1 MKTFD
6 ELAIGSLLG
15 GCRLDD
21 VAGEGGMA
29 IVYRA
34 TQIALDRCVA
44 VKVMAS
50 RLAEDPKFRER
61 FARESR
67 IASQIDHPN
76 VIPIYNA
83 GEDQGRLFLVMRYVD
98 GSNLQEILLKSGRL
112 DPFRA
117 VHVISQVAAAL
128 DVAHARSLVHRDIK
142 PANVLIDGS
151 TGHVYL
157 TDFGLAK
164 EIADAS
170 VTQTD
175 HVMGTARYVAPERL
189 RNEDRGTVR
198 GDVYSLGFLL
208 WDLLTGV
215 QRPEPKT
222 VPGVSNALNSVV
234 LKAVALEPMARYAS
248 AGDMARAARE
258 ALEEA
263 QEPLKDHT
271 AAEASARG
279 IAPPSARGARSA
291 FGPEAVSSGLS
302 DRVRA
307 LCETALQAVDD
318 DEARARVQGVRR
330 ELDEPLRVAVAG
342 RVSTGKSTLVNAMLG
357 RRIAQTGVGETTRV
371 VAWYRYG
378 SPERVEVRLRN
389 GQRLQR
395 GLRPDGSL
403 PASFEIDAA
412 EIVGVD
418 VWLPIDALKSVTIID
433 TPGLSSLTDE
443 ASGQARVAIGIEDD
457 DDSRAIR
464 QAEALLFAM
473 AGDAHADDEEA
484 LRAFQARFRG
494 TERAS
499 AVNAIGVLTKA
510 DKTGDGSE
518 DPWEAAQ
525 AKAER
530 VRQALGPLV
539 STVVPLVGLLA
550 ETANT
555 GSLTEEHAERLR
567 ALAALPPDDREELI
581 ESPDSLLE
589 AEVPVGVDER
599 EELLD
604 RLGMFGISHALE
616 LADAGELTGVGLV
629 RRMREL
635 SGIAEL
641 RKHLGGFLQRADA
654 LKADAGLTRLEK
666 LSWRSPSLR
675 SLRGDVQR
683 VRREPGMHM
692 LELFRALDLV
702 AVKRIE
708 LPDEMMHELK
718 RLVTGRSL
726 AARLGLEDGATT
738 ADLNEVASARQR
750 AWKAFENDPSPS
762 PAAKKIAFVVSRSYE
777 CLLDQA
783 IEGEG
788 VRA

>member
-1 MKTFD
+1 MSAAVEPEVGTV
-6 ELAIGSLLG
+6 LG
-15 GCRLDD
+15 GCRLES
-21 VAGEGGMA
+21 VAGQGGMA

-34 TQIALDRCVA
+34 TQLALERPVA
-44 VKVMAS
+44 IKVMS
-50 RLAEDPKFRER
+50 NSLAEDPPFRER

-83 GEDQGRLFLVMRYVD
+83 GEDQGLLFLVMKYVD

-117 VHVISQVAAAL
+117 VHLISQVAAAL
-128 DVAHARSLVHRDIK
+128 DVAHARALVHRDIK
-142 PANVLIDGS
+142 PANVLVDGS

-170 VTQTD
+170 ITQTD

-215 QRPEPKT
+215 ERPEPKS
-222 VPGVSNALNSVV
+222 VPGVPVALHNVV
-234 LKAVALEPMARYAS
+234 LKAVALEPLARYAS
-248 AGDMARAARE
+248 AGELARAAHA
-258 ALEEA
+258 ALDAA
-263 QEPLKDHT
+263 QSDG
-271 AAEASARG
+271 AAE
-279 IAPPSARGARSA
+279 PSERLIPTPSMPGARAA
-291 FGPEAVSSGLS
+291 FGPEAISAGLS
-302 DRVRA
+302 ERVRM
-307 LCETALQAVDD
+307 LCDTKLAQVEVGD
-318 DEARARVQGVRR
+318 ARRRLENVRR

-342 RVSTGKSTLVNAMLG
+342 RVSTGKSTLVNALLG

-378 SPERVEVRLRN
+378 NPERVSIRLRS
-389 GQRLQR
+389 GQRVER
-395 GLRPDGSL
+395 GLKQDGSL
-403 PASFEIDAA
+403 PELGVDPE
-412 EIVGVD
+412 EIVGID

-433 TPGLSSLTDE
+433 TPGLSSLTDQ
-443 ASGQARVAIGIEDD
+443 ASGQARIAIGIEDD

-494 TERAS
+494 AERAS

-510 DKTGDGSE
+510 DKTGDGA
-518 DPWEAAQ
+518 DPWSDSL

-530 VRQALGPLV
+530 VRGALGPLV

-555 GSLTEEHAERLR
+555 GSLTEDHAEQLR
-567 ALAALPPDDREELI
+567 ALSALPAHERAALV
-581 ESPDSLLE
+581 ESADGLLE
-589 AEVPVGVDER
+589 ADAPVSVDDR

-604 RLGMFGISHALE
+604 RLGMFGIARAFE
-616 LADAGELTGVGLV
+616 LADAGELTGVGLM

-635 SGIAEL
+635 SGIANL
-641 RKHLGGFLQRADA
+641 YKHLEGFLLRADA
-654 LKADAGLTRLEK
+654 LKADAALTRLEK
-666 LSWRSPSLR
+666 LSWREPSLR
-675 SLRGDVQR
+675 FLRGEVQR
-683 VRREPGMHM
+683 VRKDPRMHV
-692 LELFRALDLV
+692 LELFRALDRC

-708 LPDEMMHELK
+708 LPDAMMSELQ
-718 RLVTGRSL
+718 RLVTARSL
-726 AARLGLEDGATT
+726 AARLGLDDGAAT
-738 ADLNEVASARQR
+738 ADLGAVASARQR
-750 AWKAFENDPSPS
+750 AWKAFENDPSTS
-762 PAAKKIAFVVSRSYE
+762 SAAGKVAFTVSRSYE
-777 CLLDQA
+777 ILLGQA
-783 IEGEG
+783 IRGEE
-788 VRA
+788 AYA

>member
-1 MKTFD
+1 MSATVQPHV
-6 ELAIGSLLG
+6 GTVLG
-15 GCRLDD
+15 GCRLES
-21 VAGEGGMA
+21 VAGQGGMA

-34 TQIALDRCVA
+34 TQLALERPVA
-44 VKVMAS
+44 IKVMAS
-50 RLAEDPKFRER
+50 SLAADPPFRER

-83 GEDQGRLFLVMRYVD
+83 GEDQGLLFLVMKFVD

-117 VHVISQVAAAL
+117 VHVIAQVAAAL
-128 DVAHARSLVHRDIK
+128 DVAHARALVHRDIK
-142 PANVLIDGS
+142 PANVLVDGS

-170 VTQTD
+170 ITQTD

-215 QRPEPKT
+215 DRPEPKS
-222 VPGVSNALNSVV
+222 VPGVPLALHNVV
-234 LKAVALEPMARYAS
+234 LKAVALEPLARYAA
-248 AGDMARAARE
+248 AGEMARAARA
-258 ALEEA
+258 ALDEA
-263 QEPLKDHT
+263 QSGSGTEVSERLIPT
-271 AAEASARG
+271 PSMPGARG
-279 IAPPSARGARSA
+279 A
-291 FGPEAVSSGLS
+291 FGPEAISAGLS

-307 LCETALQAVDD
+307 LCDAKLAEVEEGDARRRLQN
-318 DEARARVQGVRR
+318 VRR

-342 RVSTGKSTLVNAMLG
+342 RVSTGKSTLVNALLG

-378 SPERVEVRLRN
+378 NPERVEVRLRS
-389 GQRLQR
+389 GERLER
-395 GLRPDGSL
+395 GLKQDGSL
-403 PASFEIDAA
+403 PESLGVDPE
-412 EIVGVD
+412 EIVGID

-433 TPGLSSLTDE
+433 TPGLSSLTDQ
-443 ASGQARVAIGIEDD
+443 ASGQARIAIGIEDD

-494 TERAS
+494 TQRAS

-510 DKTGDGSE
+510 DKTGDGA
-518 DPWEAAQ
+518 DPWTAAL

-530 VRQALGPLV
+530 VRGALGPLV
-539 STVVPLVGLLA
+539 SAVVPLVGLLA

-567 ALAALPPDDREELI
+567 TLSALSGSERAGLV
-581 ESPDSLLE
+581 ESADGLLE
-589 AEVPVGVDER
+589 AEVTVSVDHR
-599 EELLD
+599 AELLD
-604 RLGMFGISHALE
+604 RLGMFGIARAFE

-635 SGIAEL
+635 SGISNL
-641 RKHLGGFLQRADA
+641 YKHLEGFLLRADA
-654 LKADAGLTRLEK
+654 LKADAALTRLEK
-666 LSWRSPSLR
+666 LSWREPSLR
-675 SLRGDVQR
+675 FLRGEVQR
-683 VRREPGMHM
+683 VRKDPGMHV
-692 LELFRALDLV
+692 LELFRALDRC

-708 LPDEMMHELK
+708 LPDEMMSELQ
-718 RLVTGRSL
+718 RLVTARSL
-726 AARLGLEDGATT
+726 AARLDLDNGAAT
-738 ADLNEVASARQR
+738 ADLGAVASARQR
-750 AWKAFENDPSPS
+750 AWKAFENDPSTTS
-762 PAAKKIAFVVSRSYE
+762 AAGKVAFTVSRSYE
-777 CLLDQA
+777 ILLGQA
-783 IEGEG
+783 IRGEAG
-788 VRA
+788 QA